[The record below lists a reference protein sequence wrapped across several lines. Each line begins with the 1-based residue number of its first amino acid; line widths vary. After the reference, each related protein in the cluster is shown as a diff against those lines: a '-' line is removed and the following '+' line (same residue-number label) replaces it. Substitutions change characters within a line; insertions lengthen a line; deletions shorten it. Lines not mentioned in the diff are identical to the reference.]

1 MLLFPNSTGSS
12 ISPDGSSITGG
23 TGSLVTAYGVWTFG
37 PPSHGAGDDVQN
49 FYRVMLN
56 GKEFG
61 DALDYASQLRVANG
75 GQLYALSFDFN
86 EFQIQGYSAS
96 GYTPSPLPN
105 FNPPYMPSP
114 DGSILTGTTGSLT
127 TLDGVWT
134 IDSNGY
140 TILNGTRSAHNYFI
154 TAMLQV
160 DAHGTLF
167 SKDTGGNWLYWAAFR
182 WNDTTG
188 PVVAPVPISISFS
201 TYIPTLPHTSP
212 VGTNVAAIAVT
223 MSDGSA
229 FSGALTASVDGGGQQ
244 TMGLSGSEIVTAVSP
259 LPTGAL
265 TGTFITATQNG
276 ATFGMGLDVGVS

>member
-1 MLLFPNSTGSS
+1 
-12 ISPDGSSITGG
+12 
-23 TGSLVTAYGVWTFG
+23 
-37 PPSHGAGDDVQN
+37 VQN
-49 FYRVMLN
+49 FYRVRLN
-56 GKEFG
+56 GKPFG
-61 DALDYASQLRVANG
+61 DGLDYASQLRVANG
-75 GQLYALSFDFN
+75 GQLYALSFDAN
-86 EFQIQGYSAS
+86 EFQIQGYSAVGYS
-96 GYTPSPLPN
+96 GAPLPN
-105 FNPPYMPSP
+105 FNPPYTPSA
-114 DGSILTGTTGSLT
+114 DGATLTGTTGSLT

-140 TILNGTRSAHNYFI
+140 TILNGTRAAHNFFI
-154 TAMLQV
+154 TSILEV
-160 DAHGTLF
+160 NSSGILF
-167 SKDTGGNWLYWAAFR
+167 AKDTGGTWLYWADFR

-188 PVVAPVPISISFS
+188 PVASPVPISISFS
-201 TYIPTLPHTSP
+201 TFIPTLPSTSP
-212 VGTNVAAIAVT
+212 VGTNVAAITVT